1 MKTTLRLLAVF
12 ACFATTALAA
22 RFTES
27 EKFSQTYPL
36 TATGALRLSNVN
48 GDVDIVAWDR
58 NEVLVE
64 AEKRAETTADLARI
78 HIVVDAQPDRIA
90 VKSDHE
96 KTGFFGTSVR
106 GEVIYH
112 LKVPAGITLEK
123 IGVVNSAVTVRDVR
137 GSVTL
142 EIVNGSI
149 HASGLGGD
157 AKLATVNGSIHAA
170 FASVSAGTHITTG
183 SVNGACELS
192 LPGGTG
198 AHIDLST
205 VNGSTR
211 CDFPVTIEKSGRT
224 TLRGTIGE
232 GGASLKAGTVNGS
245 IRVVKL

>member
-1 MKTTLRLLAVF
+1 MKTTLRLFAVF

-78 HIVVDAQPDRIA
+78 HIVVDAQPDRLV

-106 GEVIYH
+106 GEVVYH
-112 LKVPAGITLEK
+112 LKVPAGISLEK
-123 IGVVNSAVTVRDVR
+123 IGVVNSGVTVRDLR
-137 GSVTL
+137 GPVVL
-142 EIVNGSI
+142 ETVNGSI

-157 AKLATVNGSIHAA
+157 AKLATVNGSIHAT

-183 SVNGACELS
+183 SVNGAC
-192 LPGGTG
+192 
-198 AHIDLST
+198 DLST

-245 IRVVKL
+245 IHVVKL